1 VSGWVKEGRGRG
13 AGSGGGGGDESG
25 GDGIGHARLQMPLGQ
40 GEAFARWLGQARALR
55 LPHGFLVEGARG
67 SGKSTVIDWLAAALL
82 CPSELDRDGP
92 CGVCRTCT
100 RIANR
105 QHPDV
110 HVLDLAQDEAERKEL
125 KKSFYE
131 ITVGQ
136 VRQAQELLARHAV
149 EGRARVLVVEDADH
163 LAEEGQ
169 NALLK
174 TLEEPGVA
182 TFLLLEA
189 SRPEQLLPTVR
200 SRVQRLRV
208 LPLPADVLEREIFR
222 RLPAAAARVPD
233 AIALSG
239 GSLGQALAACTERA
253 VQLHHLVQAMLADV
267 HRLRPVATARA
278 VLQNVEERRHELD
291 AAREFL
297 WLLRAELR
305 RRTSALAAAADGAS
319 SAEPW
324 TTWLELT
331 LAAERDLDLLIPPE
345 QVLTAC
351 LVQFV
356 PA

>member
-1 VSGWVKEGRGRG
+1 MSGWVREGRGKAG
-13 AGSGGGGGDESG
+13 AVPVAADGLGSL
-25 GDGIGHARLQMPLGQ
+25 RLAVPLGQ
-40 GEAFARWLGQARALR
+40 AEALQRWLGLARTLR
-55 LPHGFLVEGARG
+55 LPHGMLVEGARG
-67 SGKSTVIDWLAAALL
+67 SGKSTVLGWLAAALL
-82 CPSELDRDGP
+82 CPSDLDPDGP

-100 RIANR
+100 RVANR

-110 HVLDLAQDEAERKEL
+110 HVLDLAHDEDERKER

-136 VRQAQELLARHAV
+136 VREAQEQLARTAV
-149 EGRARVLVVEDADH
+149 EGRARVLWIEDADH

-208 LPLPADVLEREIFR
+208 LPLADEVLRREILQR
-222 RLPAAAARVPD
+222 RPAALDRVEE
-233 AIALSG
+233 AIALAG
-239 GSLGQALAACTERA
+239 GSLGLALQACTERA
-253 VQLHHLVQAMLADV
+253 VHIHHLVLAALADV
-267 HRLRPVATARA
+267 DRLRPVATARA
-278 VLQNVEERRHELD
+278 VLDKVPERRLELD
-291 AAREFL
+291 AARDFL

-305 RRTSALAAAADGAS
+305 RRRDGLAAADGPSYGAS

-324 TTWLELT
+324 TTWLEHT

-351 LVQFV
+351 LLQLE
-356 PA
+356 PG